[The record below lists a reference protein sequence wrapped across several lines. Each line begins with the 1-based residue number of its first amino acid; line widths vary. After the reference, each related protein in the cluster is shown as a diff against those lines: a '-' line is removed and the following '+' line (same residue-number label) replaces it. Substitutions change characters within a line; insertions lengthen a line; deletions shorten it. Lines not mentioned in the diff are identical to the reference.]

1 MIGSIGFI
9 YRDRPCVYIATKND
23 HVCSPTPHMMKLCRL
38 TAGAGRASRGER
50 RPRSSMVHW
59 ARVLTLTLTVNLNTD
74 PALATDP
81 DPSLS
86 PSSSPH
92 QVGGW
97 AAAAMR
103 DRCPSRGERGARGGA
118 VRPTAPWRSRME
130 GRPAQPGLC
139 AVELRRAH
147 SNVYRRSSPA
157 SQSAPRARG
166 GRADWAVRQRARQQ
180 AACSTLRAPFS
191 THPLAMAG
199 DVWCSLPY
207 HKISPT

>member
-1 MIGSIGFI
+1 MGIARQCVRAARQLPRGQRRWRSRMG
-9 YRDRPCVYIATKND
+9 RPHCERARARA
-23 HVCSPTPHMMKLCRL
+23 CRL
-38 TAGAGRASRGER
+38 AAGAGRASRGER

-118 VRPTAPWRSRME
+118 VRPRTAPWRSRVE

-139 AVELRRAH
+139 AVELRRAQ
-147 SNVYRRSSPA
+147 SNVPA
-157 SQSAPRARG
+157 FLPCVAE
-166 GRADWAVRQRARQQ
+166 
-180 AACSTLRAPFS
+180 RAP
-191 THPLAMAG
+191 HPRRAG
-199 DVWCSLPY
+199 
-207 HKISPT
+207 